1 MNMDYYEVLGVPRT
15 ADEKEIKKAFRAL
28 ARELHP
34 DVNKS
39 DPAAE
44 SKFKEAAEAYEVL
57 SNPETRATYDRYG
70 RDGLK
75 RGGFHDFS
83 QFSFEDII
91 RSFFG
96 DSVFGEDIFRS
107 SWSGGQGGADIS
119 TFVEITLEEAA
130 AGANRE
136 VEFEAVGHCSDCEGS
151 GAAPGT
157 GRETCSQCNG
167 SGRIKAVTRTA
178 FGQFIRTGVC
188 NQCHGAG
195 STVATPCSTCRG
207 SGLVSALR
215 KQEIEIPAGIADG
228 QSIRLLGQGS
238 ISVRGGQPG
247 DLYVGVTVK
256 PHDVFIRDGD
266 DILFHQHLTMVDATL
281 GKKVFVP
288 TLEGEEEVEI
298 KAGTQS
304 GELKVLRGKGIPHLK
319 GRGSGDLKVVLEVM
333 MPRNL
338 TEEQKDLLRQFD
350 KASSENN
357 YEPSKGFFSKLKSAF
372 K

>member
-1 MNMDYYEVLGVPRT
+1 MTHDYYEILGVPRT

-34 DVNKS
+34 DVNTS

-44 SKFKEAAEAYEVL
+44 TKFKEAAEAYEVL

-70 RDGLK
+70 SEGLK
-75 RGGFHDFS
+75 RGGFQDFS

-96 DSVFGEDIFRS
+96 DSMFGEDVFRS

-130 AGANRE
+130 AGVKRE
-136 VEFEAVGHCSDCEGS
+136 VEFEAVGHCAECEGT

-157 GRETCSQCNG
+157 GRETCRQCNG
-167 SGRIKAVTRTA
+167 SGRIKTVTRTA

-188 NQCHGAG
+188 SECHGAG
-195 STVATPCSTCRG
+195 STVATPCSGCRG
-207 SGLVSALR
+207 IGLVSALR

-228 QSIRLLGQGS
+228 QSIRLLGKGS
-238 ISVRGGQPG
+238 ISVRDGQPG
-247 DLYVGVTVK
+247 DLYVGVAIK
-256 PHDVFIRDGD
+256 PHDTFIRDGD
-266 DILFHQHLTMVDATL
+266 DILFHQHLTMVDAAL
-281 GKKVFVP
+281 GKKVSVP
-288 TLEGEEEVEI
+288 TLEGEEEIEI

-304 GELKVLRGKGIPHLK
+304 GELKVLRGRGIPHLK
-319 GRGSGDLKVVLEVM
+319 GRGRGDLKVILEVM

-338 TEEQKDLLRQFD
+338 TEEQKGLLKQFEEV
-350 KASSENN
+350 SSEDN
-357 YEPSKGFFSKLKSAF
+357 YEPAKGFFSRLKSAF